1 MLFIYTS
8 RWSSLFYETC
18 WCSSAAQCR
27 NILTMLGGA
36 AVAAAAQRPRRA
48 VPLSRPIRISGLVTE
63 ARLPVVLRRQD
74 GRFEHAGMD
83 VDYIASNSGAAAMA
97 AVVSGTYEMGTSNL
111 LSICSAHLRDMPIVV
126 VAPQVLYTT
135 RTREAMLQVAVNA
148 SIKTGA
154 DLNGKTIGVPTLAG
168 INTLAAK
175 AWVDKN
181 GGDPTTLKFVEIPNS
196 AQPLAV
202 AQHRI
207 DAAILEPPVLEASI
221 ADGTSKTIG
230 DPMGA
235 IASEYL
241 IAAFIVRSDWAAQH
255 ADTLKRFTRIL
266 SESAKYVNNRSVQ
279 TAPFV
284 DELTKIDISVVSKMA
299 RRPRAKQLDTRTF
312 QPLIIWRK
320 VLVRARFGAI
330 FAMARKA

>member
-1 MLFIYTS
+1 MISNGQLPHVS
-8 RWSSLFYETC
+8 RRKAVSLLG
-18 WCSSAAQCR
+18 
-27 NILTMLGGA
+27 LT
-36 AVAAAAQRPRRA
+36 AVAAATQRPRRA
-48 VPLSRPIRISGLVTE
+48 SAALEPIRISGLLTE
-63 ARLPVVLRRQD
+63 AVCPLYYGVKT
-74 GRFEHAGMD
+74 GRFERAGID

-97 AVVSGTYEMGTSNL
+97 AVVSGAYEMGTSNL

-148 SIKTGA
+148 PIRTGA

-181 GGDPTTLKFVEIPNS
+181 GGDPATLKFVEIPNS
-196 AQPLAV
+196 AQPQAI
-202 AQHRI
+202 AQRRI
-207 DAAILEPPVLEASI
+207 DAGILEPPVLEASI

-241 IAAFIVRSDWAAQH
+241 IAAFVVRADWAAQH
-255 ADTLKRFTRIL
+255 ADTLKKFTRVL
-266 SESAKYVNNRSVQ
+266 SESAKYVNTHSAQ
-279 TAPFV
+279 TAQLV
-284 DELTKIDISVVSKMA
+284 SELTKIDLAVVAKMN
-299 RRPRAKQLDTRTF
+299 RTLGGTSLDPGQV
-312 QPLIIWRK
+312 QPLIDAAAKYGSIPRSFP
-320 VLVRARFGAI
+320 ARDLFWTGAG
-330 FAMARKA
+330 